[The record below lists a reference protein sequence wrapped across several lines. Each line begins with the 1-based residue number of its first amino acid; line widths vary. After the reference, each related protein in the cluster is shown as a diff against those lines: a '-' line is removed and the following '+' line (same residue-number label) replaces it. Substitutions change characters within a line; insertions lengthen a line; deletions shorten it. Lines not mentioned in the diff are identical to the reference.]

1 MSEVNVV
8 AEIRAS
14 LPIICRGSGRNSR
27 ADHSDED
34 YLQVHREI
42 AEKWITEIERR
53 EALQPNL
60 VSLIVCQQ
68 LNSRRE
74 ELETEVERLRAR
86 EASILKL
93 HTAVR
98 IYQDCGR
105 NGDCDNAHIAEDSWP
120 ESDFLT
126 CEEGYEYEICFG
138 CCTDGDNNQT
148 RTCVECHDHNAHKP
162 RCGTFALLTN
172 PQGDTL

>member
-1 MSEVNVV
+1 MSENTNEAALPTIAEITGILSYLVEPVNVV

-86 EASILKL
+86 EASILALAKRWEAGIYHHAAKIAGEDDWIMSRALDAMNHMRREL
-93 HTAVR
+93 H
-98 IYQDCGR
+98 
-105 NGDCDNAHIAEDSWP
+105 
-120 ESDFLT
+120 
-126 CEEGYEYEICFG
+126 
-138 CCTDGDNNQT
+138 
-148 RTCVECHDHNAHKP
+148 
-162 RCGTFALLTN
+162 ALLN